1 MTKTKASGRF
11 VWHELYTRDIAASKG
26 FYGELFGWKT
36 KDMPMGPEG
45 SYTIIETADGKQIGG
60 YVKLDKGAPA
70 WLPYVYSDDVDAA
83 VARAKEKGA
92 SVVSPAFDVPGV
104 GRMATL
110 QHADGGTFAPLHGE
124 DMKNEPAERPGL
136 GTFCWNELLSQNPK
150 AGVALHTEVFGY
162 DTEDKDMGPM
172 GTYTILKRG
181 DVQTA
186 GVMKAM
192 DPRAPSMWLGYV
204 AVESV
209 DKSFERA
216 KKLGAKEL
224 VPPAD
229 IPGIGRFAVV
239 SDPEGAAV
247 ALFKSA

>member
-11 VWHELYTRDIAASKG
+11 VWHELTTRDIAASKG
-26 FYGELFGWKT
+26 FYGELLGWKT
-36 KDMPMGPEG
+36 KDMPMGPGG

-60 YVKLDKGAPA
+60 FVKLEKGAPA
-70 WLPYVYSDDVDAA
+70 WLPYVFSDDVDAG
-83 VARAKEKGA
+83 VTRAKGKGA
-92 SVVSPAFDVPGV
+92 DVLAPAFDVPGV

-110 QHADGGTFAPLHGE
+110 THADGGTFALIKGD
-124 DMKNEPAERPGL
+124 DMGKEPAERPGV
-136 GTFCWNELLSQNPK
+136 GTFCWNELVSQNPK

-162 DTEDKDMGPM
+162 ETEDKDMGPM

-186 GVMKAM
+186 GAMKAM

-204 AVESV
+204 AVDNV
-209 DKSFERA
+209 DNSFERS

-224 VPPAD
+224 VAPAD
-229 IPGIGRFAVV
+229 IPGVGRFAVI
-239 SDPEGAAV
+239 SDPGGAVV
-247 ALFKSA
+247 ALFKGA